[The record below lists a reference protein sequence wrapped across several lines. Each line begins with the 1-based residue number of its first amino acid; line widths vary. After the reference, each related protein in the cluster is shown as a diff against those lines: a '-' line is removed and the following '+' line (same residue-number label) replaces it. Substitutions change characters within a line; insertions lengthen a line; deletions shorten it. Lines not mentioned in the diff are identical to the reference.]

1 MEIAEACLQ
10 QGVDANALIHKTEWI
25 GEVEG
30 VGMIGD
36 LIIAEGTPMEIV
48 QRKYKG
54 GFRDKFVDMLKRYG
68 AKDVEVA
75 TSVDPK

>member
-1 MEIAEACLQ
+1 
-10 QGVDANALIHKTEWI
+10 
-25 GEVEG
+25 
-30 VGMIGD
+30 
-36 LIIAEGTPMEIV
+36 MEIV